1 MSTAALLTSLYEQKA
16 AIDREFF
23 AALVTAPLSPENRH
37 IAIRTLNHIH
47 TVDRIFAAHLRG
59 QAHGFTASNTADTP
73 TLDELRASVEQVDG
87 WYVDYVRA
95 LAPEQFEEVLSFRF
109 TDGDAGRMSREE
121 ILACHPPRQPPPR
134 QCRHADEADRPGAAA
149 RPVHPVLAPKPARAA
164 GGLTCPSP
172 TTKP

>member
-1 MSTAALLTSLYEQKA
+1 MSISTLMTSLFDQKA
-16 AIDREFF
+16 AFNREFF
-23 AALVTAPLSPENRH
+23 AALAGAPLSAENRH

-59 QAHGFTASNTADTP
+59 EPNGFTASNTTATP
-73 TLDELRASVEQVDG
+73 TLPELRAAVEQVDG

-121 ILACHPPRQPPPR
+121 ILAHVIHHGAHHRGNVGMLMKQIDQPPPR
-134 QCRHADEADRPGAAA
+134 DLFTRYLHQNQPERREAGS
-149 RPVHPVLAPKPARAA
+149 
-164 GGLTCPSP
+164 C
-172 TTKP
+172 